1 MATLSDLKEVKE
13 ALDAGL
19 VSQADFDDVK
29 RDYLR
34 AKKEALEANKEFQK
48 KELRAKE
55 EALEFQKMELL
66 AKKEALEA
74 NKESQ
79 KRELI
84 AKEEFQK
91 RKLDAELRAFALEV
105 TVKHGSSP
113 MSEEQKVGLV
123 RDYVK
128 MFGLDG
134 SAEKDRPS
142 SKRQRP
148 GAEERNAVPPLPSTL
163 PTAPAAV
170 ALPPPADAS
179 TQSAPDRVPAP
190 APAPAHGPSP
200 AAANETSA
208 PALAGAS
215 TRGVGADTTAAR
227 SIFQSNLI
235 ALNEYL
241 DKNADIMSEEQ
252 KASLKCDY
260 AKMFGLEGDRERIG
274 PSPYW
279 KRHRALAEERD
290 ASPPQPSTPSLEPAP
305 APAAHRITPH
315 PWGQWTCKKAAENGH
330 LDALKWLRSQDP
342 PCPWSEWTCTYAA
355 VNSYLDVLKFLVD
368 NGCPYDVNRGCKS
381 AYEKLGL
388 A

>member
-1 MATLSDLKEVKE
+1 MDLC
-13 ALDAGL
+13 
-19 VSQADFDDVK
+19 
-29 RDYLR
+29 
-34 AKKEALEANKEFQK
+34 AKKEALETSKHFQK
-48 KELRAKE
+48 QELILKQMRME
-55 EALEFQKMELL
+55 RELL
-66 AKKEALEA
+66 VKAA
-74 NKESQ
+74 
-79 KRELI
+79 
-84 AKEEFQK
+84 FQK
-91 RKLDAELRAFALEV
+91 RKCEADLRTYALESI
-105 TVKHGSSP
+105 VKHGSSI
-113 MSEEQKVGLV
+113 MSVEQKVDLV
-123 RDYVK
+123 RDYLK
-128 MFGLDG
+128 MSGLDRG
-134 SAEKDRPS
+134 AEKPGPS
-142 SKRQRP
+142 SKRQRS

>member
-148 GAEERNAVPPLPSTL
+148 GAEERNAAPSGPST
-163 PTAPAAV
+163 PPPAPAAV
-170 ALPPPADAS
+170 ALPPPADAP
-179 TQSAPDRVPAP
+179 THAALDRVPAP
-190 APAPAHGPSP
+190 APAPADAPSP
-200 AAANETSA
+200 ADA
-208 PALAGAS
+208 PAPGAESEAPAPAS
-215 TRGVGADTTAAR
+215 TSRCGVGADTMAAR
-227 SIFQSNLI
+227 IFQSNLI

-241 DKNADIMSEEQ
+241 DKNADIVSEEQ
-252 KASLKCDY
+252 KVGLVRDY
-260 AKMFGLEGDRERIG
+260 VRMFGLDGSAEKDGTA
-274 PSPYW
+274 S
-279 KRHRALAEERD
+279 KR
-290 ASPPQPSTPSLEPAP
+290 
-305 APAAHRITPH
+305 
-315 PWGQWTCKKAAENGH
+315 
-330 LDALKWLRSQDP
+330 
-342 PCPWSEWTCTYAA
+342 
-355 VNSYLDVLKFLVD
+355 
-368 NGCPYDVNRGCKS
+368 
-381 AYEKLGL
+381 
-388 A
+388 